1 MSITQALALRC
12 ELMHLLNKVSPRDR
26 AAIIRI
32 NRKIAVIDFYLK
44 SVPPLTAPMEAAA
57 R

>member
-1 MSITQALALRC
+1 MSIAQALALRC

-44 SVPPLTAPMEAAA
+44 SVPLLTAPMEAAA